1 MISIEI
7 IIIHAAT
14 LTLGPRFG
22 SVLGGTAVIV
32 SGPCFEETDN
42 ISCVFNGV
50 EVEGVFVSMTQSLC
64 ISPQL
69 SVLGRVS
76 FRLRVNAS
84 NGNTKYEGTSE
95 FLSICKNFS

>member
-1 MISIEI
+1 M
-7 IIIHAAT
+7 
-14 LTLGPRFG
+14 TLGPRFG
-22 SVLGGTAVIV
+22 SVLGGTAVLV

-50 EVEGVFVSMTQSLC
+50 EVEGVFVSMTQCLC

-76 FRLRVNAS
+76 FQLKVVNTTS
-84 NGNTKYEGTSE
+84 GDTRYEGTSE
-95 FLSICKNFS
+95 FLSVGKHIGSSKSVIVYSYS